1 MAMNLAELTPAE
13 GAIKKRK
20 RAGRGHAAG
29 RGKTCGR
36 GHKGMGA
43 RAGSKQYVGFE
54 GGQMPLQRRV
64 PKRGFHNRFR
74 TEYRVVNVGDIAALE
89 ADEINPEVLRAAGL
103 IKGRGPIKILGQ
115 GEISRVLRVTA
126 HAFSKSAA
134 EKISG
139 AGGST
144 EVMQ

>member
-1 MAMNLAELTPAE
+1 
-13 GAIKKRK
+13 
-20 RAGRGHAAG
+20 
-29 RGKTCGR
+29 
-36 GHKGMGA
+36 
-43 RAGSKQYVGFE
+43 
-54 GGQMPLQRRV
+54 
-64 PKRGFHNRFR
+64 
-74 TEYRVVNVGDIAALE
+74 
-89 ADEINPEVLRAAGL
+89 VLRAAGL

>member
-1 MAMNLAELTPAE
+1 MNLAELTPAE

-36 GHKGMGA
+36 GHKGMGS

-54 GGQMPLQRRV
+54 GGQMPLQRRI

-89 ADEINPEVLRAAGL
+89 GVDEVGPELLRSTGL
-103 IKGRGPIKILGQ
+103 VKGRGPIKVLGQ
-115 GEISRVLRVTA
+115 GEISRGVKIA
-126 HAFSKSAA
+126 AQAFSKSAT
-134 EKISG
+134 EKIAN

-144 EVMQ
+144 EVLK